1 MGERLKD
8 GMSSSADESRIRD
21 YLAGRL
27 DAAEAERF
35 EQRMFEDDELAA
47 EVERAL
53 EIRAATATAT
63 PTATATEVGTA
74 RRPSG
79 PPRRVLYALAVAAS
93 AAVLAVGIVWLQPP
107 PEPVF
112 RGVELRMGLEVE
124 IGGGALRARWQP
136 VADASG
142 YELQLLASDGRVLRS
157 LETDGTAATVELG
170 APNGGPAAAFVEV
183 SALDDVGQT
192 LRRSERV
199 PVPER

>member
-1 MGERLKD
+1 VGERLKD

-47 EVERAL
+47 EVGRAL
-53 EIRAATATAT
+53 EIRAAT
-63 PTATATEVGTA
+63 EVQVGET
-74 RRPSG
+74 RPASR
-79 PPRRVLYALAVAAS
+79 PPRRALYAFAVAAT
-93 AAVLAVGIVWLQPP
+93 AAILAVGIVWLQRPAAP
-107 PEPVF
+107 PVF

-170 APNGGPAAAFVEV
+170 APNGGPTAAFVEV

-199 PVPER
+199 PLPER